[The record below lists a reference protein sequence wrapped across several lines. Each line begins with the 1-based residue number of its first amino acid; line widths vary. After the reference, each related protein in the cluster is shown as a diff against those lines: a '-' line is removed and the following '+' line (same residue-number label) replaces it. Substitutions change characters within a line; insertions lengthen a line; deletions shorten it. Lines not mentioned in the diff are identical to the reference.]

1 MIIKGLYIETA
12 NIELH
17 LVNDLFIANEL
28 SLNVERVKHILFHTR
43 TDEDNIP
50 LKLPSLQLNGNIER
64 EKFFGVCYPS

>member
-1 MIIKGLYIETA
+1 MIIKRLYIETA

-17 LVNDLFIANEL
+17 LINDLFIANEL
-28 SLNVERVKHILFHTR
+28 SLNVEKAKYILFHTR

-64 EKFFGVCYPS
+64 EKFFGVSYP